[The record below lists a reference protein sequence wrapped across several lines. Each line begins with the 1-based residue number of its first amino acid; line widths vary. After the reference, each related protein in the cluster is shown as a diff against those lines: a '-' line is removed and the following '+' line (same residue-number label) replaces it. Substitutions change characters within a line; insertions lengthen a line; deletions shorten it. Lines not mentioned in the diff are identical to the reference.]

1 MLMIALDAVVLM
13 VLLKTVQ
20 DEDLNFGTAII
31 VALVTAIGTSLLAMG
46 LAVALGL
53 FGILLAAMI
62 GGAVLGVAVS
72 ALFGV
77 EIKRAFLISGLFM
90 AIHIGASIG
99 LHLMLRA

>member
-20 DEDLNFGTAII
+20 DEDVNFGTAII

-46 LAVALGL
+46 LVLALGL
-53 FGILLAAMI
+53 AGILLAALI
-62 GGAVLGVAVS
+62 GGALLGVAVS

-90 AIHIGASIG
+90 VVHIVASIG
-99 LHLMLRA
+99 LQLMFRA